1 MVKVGAVGSK
11 QYRSRD
17 EFGASA
23 CPSFDTFF
31 IEDFRLFQCSS
42 KVLISSQ
49 CLRHKNIVFYL
60 IPSIKHCS
68 LFMTNVE
75 IMRKRFHMN
84 SSITSTVD
92 AIATNDASDMKTK
105 STAMLSSILA
115 SLYYIA
121 TSVSLT
127 LFNKL
132 IFARFPKVDAPFLL
146 LCQSLTSIVI
156 LSILSLFGKFS
167 FPKLTTWTRSSF
179 QVYLP
184 LYISNL
190 LMLLTSLLALKFTT
204 LLMYNTLRRTSM
216 IFVVAMHSLMNNTKP
231 NAYTIAATTLVTL
244 GALVAGTT
252 DLAFD
257 PIGYTL
263 AFTANLTTAVY
274 LVLIKRVRDK
284 LSLSNLQLIFVNAVA
299 NLPFLAA
306 VMITFSPS
314 DGRLKQFSDTTFSIL
329 FFCSCAFAMVI
340 NHSIFVNTTT
350 NDAIAQS
357 IAAQLKDVVL
367 LAASYLFIDDP
378 STRAKGN
385 VPGVMMGFL
394 GSLVYGVG
402 KLIARNT
409 TSYTKI
415 DETQNGNLQA
425 EKTNVASNLRDETSQ
440 AR

>member
-1 MVKVGAVGSK
+1 MA
-11 QYRSRD
+11 D
-17 EFGASA
+17 A
-23 CPSFDTFF
+23 D
-31 IEDFRLFQCSS
+31 I
-42 KVLISSQ
+42 I
-49 CLRHKNIVFYL
+49 
-60 IPSIKHCS
+60 
-68 LFMTNVE
+68 
-75 IMRKRFHMN
+75 RKRIQM
-84 SSITSTVD
+84 SSSVSSGTDTTASKG
-92 AIATNDASDMKTK
+92 ANDTK
-105 STAMLSSILA
+105 SKSTTMIRSILA

-132 IFARFPKVDAPFLL
+132 LFARFPKFDAPFLL
-146 LCQSLTSIVI
+146 FCQSLTTVAI
-156 LSILSLFGKFS
+156 LLVLNLFGKFS
-167 FPKLTTWTRSSF
+167 FPKLSIWTRSSV
-179 QVYLP
+179 QIYLP

-216 IFVVAMHSLMNNTKP
+216 IFVVAMHSVMNNSKP
-231 NAYTIAATTLVTL
+231 DVYTISATTLVTL

-263 AFTANLTTAVY
+263 AFTANISTAVY

-284 LSLSNLQLIFVNAVA
+284 LSLSNLQLLFVNAIA
-299 NLPFLAA
+299 NIPFLAII
-306 VMITFSPS
+306 MILFPPN
-314 DGRLKQFSDTTFSIL
+314 DGRLHQFSDTTFSIL

-357 IAAQLKDVVL
+357 IASQLKDVVL

-385 VPGVMMGFL
+385 VPGVMIGFL

-402 KLIARNT
+402 KLIKRNT
-409 TSYTKI
+409 TSYSQVDDNRNEKLQTE
-415 DETQNGNLQA
+415 ETNIVK
-425 EKTNVASNLRDETSQ
+425 EDSSQ